1 LALITM
7 TFLAMTNADDA
18 PASCR
23 EVKVTRTDEKI
34 RVEIGGKLFTEYLH
48 QGQRKPVL
56 FPVIG
61 PGETPMTRNYPMV
74 TGVAGEATDHPHQ
87 RSLWFTHGDVNG
99 VDFWSEGGRSGKI
112 ELVEIVETRS
122 GESEGRIV
130 TRNRWVAPDGKAIL
144 SDRRTIV
151 L

>member
-1 LALITM
+1 
-7 TFLAMTNADDA
+7 
-18 PASCR
+18 
-23 EVKVTRTDEKI
+23 
-34 RVEIGGKLFTEYLH
+34 
-48 QGQRKPVL
+48 
-56 FPVIG
+56 
-61 PGETPMTRNYPMV
+61 MTRNYPMV

-151 L
+151 FAEDDDGSRVIDYEIRLEADQGDVVFGDTKEGSMGIRTRPELRLKNDE